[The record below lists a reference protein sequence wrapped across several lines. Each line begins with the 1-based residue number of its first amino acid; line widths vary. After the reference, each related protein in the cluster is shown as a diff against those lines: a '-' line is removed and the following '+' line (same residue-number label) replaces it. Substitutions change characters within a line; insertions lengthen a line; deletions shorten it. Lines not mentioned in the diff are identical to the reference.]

1 MVRLFDVINKI
12 KLYNKSLQISPD
24 KNKEYAEVVLKS
36 EHDVIV
42 TSVRDGFVN
51 FFVMTTS
58 RPKKFELTKLK
69 INSNKDNDYLLAKK
83 NVIYLIS
90 CHC

>member
-51 FFVMTTS
+51 F
-58 RPKKFELTKLK
+58 L
-69 INSNKDNDYLLAKK
+69 
-83 NVIYLIS
+83 
-90 CHC
+90 